1 MKILVCICTYK
12 RNKNLKECLE
22 SFNKA
27 IIPDN
32 VKISFLILDNTIN
45 YESSRLLSNF
55 KKKFKFDIQ
64 SANEKKK
71 GVVYARNKCLKISKK
86 IECDYITF
94 FDDDCKIDKYWFK
107 NVLKILGKYKVNIVT
122 GPQLYLDEDSK
133 KKNLG
138 EIFEKKVDKELSKVS
153 WAATNNVIFKKD
165 IILKENIYFDINLN
179 KFGMGEDQ
187 LFFSKLYK
195 KGYEI
200 IWSNNIKVFEK
211 LHYHRLNKKWIKERS
226 YRLGVLG
233 NYIDRS
239 LNGQILGYIINYFKF
254 LYYLFLSIFSLLN
267 IIKKNYPNQFIN
279 LFFRSIGRF
288 LGPFVFKK
296 IKFYKK

>member
-1 MKILVCICTYK
+1 MKILICICTYK

-32 VKISFLILDNTIN
+32 VKISFLILDNSIN

-64 SANEKKK
+64 SANEKKR

-138 EIFEKKVDKELSKVS
+138 ELFEKKVDKELSKVN

-165 IILKENIYFDINLN
+165 IILKENMYFDINLN

-187 LFFSKLYK
+187 LFFLKLRR
-195 KGYEI
+195 KGYKI
-200 IWSNNIKVFEK
+200 FWSKNLRVIEK
-211 LHYHRLNKKWIKERS
+211 SHNHRLSVKWIKNRS
-226 YRLGVLG
+226 YRLGIIG
-233 NYIDRS
+233 YYIDKN
-239 LNGQILGYIINYFKF
+239 LYGVFLGFLINFFKLFIYFF
-254 LYYLFLSIFSLLN
+254 LGI
-267 IIKKNYPNQFIN
+267 
-279 LFFRSIGRF
+279 LFFLKIDKSTNFIFRSFGRL
-288 LGPFVFKK
+288 LGPFVFNKIDFFKK
-296 IKFYKK
+296 